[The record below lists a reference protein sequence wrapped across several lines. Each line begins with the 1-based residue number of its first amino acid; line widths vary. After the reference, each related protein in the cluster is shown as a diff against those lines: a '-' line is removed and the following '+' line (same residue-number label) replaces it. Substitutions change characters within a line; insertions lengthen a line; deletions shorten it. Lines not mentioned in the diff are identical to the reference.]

1 MSGAGLEKETR
12 GGDRSQT
19 ASTSARTR
27 SEIGLKKRGTLPIR
41 HQDLIVESHVHG
53 IWQGAERKI
62 EGAHMLIGA
71 GIAGLLIVSLFLEM
85 ISSSPKAGEKS
96 PVDAGSLTPRVK

>member
-1 MSGAGLEKETR
+1 
-12 GGDRSQT
+12 
-19 ASTSARTR
+19 
-27 SEIGLKKRGTLPIR
+27 
-41 HQDLIVESHVHG
+41 
-53 IWQGAERKI
+53 
-62 EGAHMLIGA
+62 MLIGA